1 MGGSRGRRPRI
12 PGRGRGGAGSRL
24 PRPVSLR
31 CLGPATGGR
40 AARGGEGP
48 GTPPSVGRR
57 SSPADSSDRC
67 PVSMRSAPQGPG
79 AGREGAPGS
88 RSRARCPGALA
99 HRVGWKA
106 APLTRLLFVSNLV
119 SMVPRDSSY
128 ARAGT
133 RSRRGATGP
142 LQRSGRVSGCAVGA
156 ASRMR
161 ATAGSENCGAR
172 GARPGP
178 WGAFCDAGPPRP
190 GAPWPDARPSGAGG
204 PGEPRRARPATRGGS
219 GPGPGRLLGT
229 LKGARAG
236 VPAANA
242 AAPTDGRGR
251 SPAHD
256 VRRAPGVP
264 RCSSRSRSAR
274 QGVIPCPHVGA
285 THARIPSRLAHI
297 DVPPS
302 DRQAAAISFSIRWG
316 RRGPREGPQ
325 GLGRGYGGPSAS
337 AGRRFT
343 A

>member
-142 LQRSGRVSGCAVGA
+142 LQRSGRGAVVRSARPLGC
-156 ASRMR
+156 
-161 ATAGSENCGAR
+161 EPPLGAR
-172 GARPGP
+172 TAERGGRARG
-178 WGAFCDAGPPRP
+178 P
-190 GAPWPDARPSGAGG
+190 GAPSATPGRPAPAPPGPTRAPPARGG
-204 PGEPRRARPATRGGS
+204 PGS
-219 GPGPGRLLGT
+219 
-229 LKGARAG
+229 
-236 VPAANA
+236 
-242 AAPTDGRGR
+242 
-251 SPAHD
+251 
-256 VRRAPGVP
+256 PGVP
-264 RCSSRSRSAR
+264 DLRRGGGADRGPGGSSAR
-274 QGVIPCPHVGA
+274 
-285 THARIPSRLAHI
+285 
-297 DVPPS
+297 
-302 DRQAAAISFSIRWG
+302 
-316 RRGPREGPQ
+316 
-325 GLGRGYGGPSAS
+325 
-337 AGRRFT
+337 
-343 A
+343 